1 MKWVEESRLGLPF
14 FWIQDELVVG
24 TPAPERLDA
33 ALAHAKP
40 AP

>member
-1 MKWVEESRLGLPF
+1 MKWVEAAKIGLPF

-24 TPAPERLDA
+24 TPTPEKLDA
-33 ALAHAKP
+33 ALARAKP